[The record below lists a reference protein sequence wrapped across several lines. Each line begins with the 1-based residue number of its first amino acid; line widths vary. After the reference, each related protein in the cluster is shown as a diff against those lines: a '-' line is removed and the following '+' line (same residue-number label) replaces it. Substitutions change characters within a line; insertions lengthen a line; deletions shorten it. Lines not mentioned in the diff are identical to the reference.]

1 MPRKTGGA
9 RYGYFLCL
17 CCTPVITQQ
26 GWSALNT
33 SCVTEPVRW
42 PAPQRASW
50 GGVPYSQQQ
59 CVWLQVEHAR
69 KFGLSGRSSSLQLS
83 AVSHQCR
90 RPPLAGL
97 LRCSCQ
103 RFHTSVVVLGSTSR
117 STKEPRVSSML
128 HVEQCGCACAWVP
141 RSAHACAVRS
151 VLAHHRPDGLLCS
164 PRVPMLEAAPSLFQT
179 NDHCDFVTSELSR
192 CSVSSFPSFAVAVPG
207 ARMGHLEDD
216 ASRRSD
222 FP

>member
-1 MPRKTGGA
+1 MVTSYAFAVHPSSLSRGGA
-9 RYGYFLCL
+9 HS
-17 CCTPVITQQ
+17 TPH
-26 GWSALNT
+26 ALL
-33 SCVTEPVRW
+33 SPSGGRRPSVPV
-42 PAPQRASW
+42 
-50 GGVPYSQQQ
+50 GVESHTVQQQ

-151 VLAHHRPDGLLCS
+151 VPGSPS
-164 PRVPMLEAAPSLFQT
+164 PRWPSVQSSCSHARGSTLVVP
-179 NDHCDFVTSELSR
+179 DK
-192 CSVSSFPSFAVAVPG
+192 
-207 ARMGHLEDD
+207 
-216 ASRRSD
+216 
-222 FP
+222 